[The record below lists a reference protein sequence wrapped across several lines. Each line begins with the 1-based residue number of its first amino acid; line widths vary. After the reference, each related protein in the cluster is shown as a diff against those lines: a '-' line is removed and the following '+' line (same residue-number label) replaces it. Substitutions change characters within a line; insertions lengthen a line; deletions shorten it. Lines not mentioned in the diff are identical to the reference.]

1 MKSYE
6 NSLNHVI
13 QLCNLILTSRKRMYR
28 KSAVAKHAESIHK
41 MISNGYR
48 FVVMQDGKI
57 QEKYRYKYE
66 ADRHKR
72 KGISII
78 PIESLLEY

>member
-1 MKSYE
+1 
-6 NSLNHVI
+6 
-13 QLCNLILTSRKRMYR
+13 MYR
-28 KSAVAKHAESIHK
+28 KSAVAKHAEFIHK

-57 QEKYRYKYE
+57 QEKYRYRYE

-78 PIESLLEY
+78 AIEELLKD